1 MVLLPALKP
10 AFIPLLKLLF
20 MEKRAPGA
28 REQEDYVFLC
38 ETMMDVLPETFEKQ
52 VSLDKLLEYGISL
65 EGLRKF
71 RQRGDFLY
79 WISCGFQSAP
89 DNDRR
94 ASGRPDRCGYDAK
107 PRTAYA
113 GKSSTRERL
122 QPLETGEFIRFSDN
136 GKHQYKTNRRT
147 RRSGK
152 FGQYC
157 TAAD

>member
-28 REQEDYVFLC
+28 REQEDYAFLC

-94 ASGRPDRCGYDAK
+94 SSGRPDRCGYDAK

-122 QPLETGEFIRFSDN
+122 QPLETG
-136 GKHQYKTNRRT
+136 
-147 RRSGK
+147 
-152 FGQYC
+152 
-157 TAAD
+157 